1 MRDISSIPNY
11 LIGVDSWGLQPVNR
25 FLMLFKRNQVEAAI
39 SRLFEPG
46 SANPRSELRTRMKRL
61 LETDRSFGR
70 NKRSADPG
78 RVNFAFY
85 SGEAPGRGVEIWFSG
100 YEAFALLTA
109 LRLMHHS
116 WPQGFAVAV
125 LRYVR
130 PELERHHHRI
140 LQQDPPTLFDQQQ
153 ILKNAKAGDL
163 AVGNTDPVFLAI
175 ISQDARDQSRS
186 PKAAVAR
193 GQGELMGYIRSEA
206 VVGQVWSTLE
216 LVNSA
221 HALFQE
227 LAKTKPSKRGR
238 GN

>member
-1 MRDISSIPNY
+1 
-11 LIGVDSWGLQPVNR
+11 
-25 FLMLFKRNQVEAAI
+25 MLFKRNQVEAAI
-39 SRLFEPG
+39 RRVFETG
-46 SANPRSELRTRMKRL
+46 SAKPSSELRTRMKRL

-109 LRLMHHS
+109 LRLMHHG

-130 PELERHHHRI
+130 PELERHHQRI
-140 LQQDPPTLFDQQQ
+140 LQQDPATLFDQQQ
-153 ILKNAKAGDL
+153 ILKNAKAGTL
-163 AVGNTDPVFLAI
+163 VVGNTDPVFLVI
-175 ISQDARDQSRS
+175 ISQGSRDHSRNS
-186 PKAAVAR
+186 AVCR
-193 GQGELMGYIRSEA
+193 GQGELMRYIRSEG
-206 VVGQVWSTLE
+206 VVGQSWSTFE

-238 GN
+238 GSG

>member
-1 MRDISSIPNY
+1 
-11 LIGVDSWGLQPVNR
+11 
-25 FLMLFKRNQVEAAI
+25 
-39 SRLFEPG
+39 
-46 SANPRSELRTRMKRL
+46 MKRL

-70 NKRSADPG
+70 NERSADPG

-85 SGEAPGRGVEIWFSG
+85 SGEAPGRGVEIWFSR

-109 LRLMHHS
+109 LRLMHHG

-125 LRYVR
+125 LRSVR
-130 PELERHHHRI
+130 PELEKHHHRM
-140 LQQDPPTLFDQQQ
+140 LQQDPATLFDQQQ

-175 ISQDARDQSRS
+175 MSQDARDQSRS
-186 PKAAVAR
+186 PKAAVSR
-193 GQGELMGYIRSEA
+193 GQGELMRYIRSEA
-206 VVGQVWSTLE
+206 VVGQAWSTFE

-221 HALFQE
+221 HALVQE

-238 GN
+238 GSG